1 MAYIANRPVRFDR
14 NYAIGER
21 IPDSVIDPKMTTKLI
36 SMGRIIRIHD
46 QDQEQNTPADGAGEP
61 QSGENGAGGTKHQG
75 DEENAPEGKSDG
87 ADGTPDSNGDDTAHP
102 EPAVGNDEPQGDTE
116 EKKQYICAEC
126 GRAFTSAN
134 GLAAHSRS
142 HKK

>member
-14 NYAIGER
+14 NYAIGEK

-36 SMGRIIRIHD
+36 SMGRIIRIPD
-46 QDQEQNTPADGAGEP
+46 PQPEQDTPADSAGEP
-61 QSGENGAGGTKHQG
+61 QSGDNGEGGTNTHG

-87 ADGTPDSNGDDTAHP
+87 TEGASDNADA
-102 EPAVGNDEPQGDTE
+102 ETE
-116 EKKQYICAEC
+116 LKEYKCAEC
-126 GRAFTSAN
+126 GRTFTSAN
-134 GLAAHSRS
+134 GLAAHSRT

>member
-36 SMGRIIRIHD
+36 GMGRIIRIPD
-46 QDQEQNTPADGAGEP
+46 METQPDTPADGAGEP
-61 QSGENGAGGTKHQG
+61 QGGDNGEGGTNTHG
-75 DEENAPEGKSDG
+75 DAENATEGKSDG
-87 ADGTPDSNGDDTAHP
+87 TGGAS
-102 EPAVGNDEPQGDTE
+102 GNAGEPQGSTE
-116 EKKQYICAEC
+116 DEPEGEQGKKEYICAEC
-126 GRAFTSAN
+126 GRTFTSAN